1 MSLSRGI
8 RINTVGQDKIM
19 NWPGEDLL
27 IKLWESLADKG
38 VGSLLR
44 PWQIRREGRA
54 NIDLQRYEMLALAD
68 AEREVEEIRSGRR
81 CLENAKYVLSITKES
96 HEVAPPPSAQVPVL
110 EIANRIA
117 VADAV
122 RKEVNVAKAVLHAED
137 DLKNDPAPTP
147 KKKVEEDWL
156 CRWRDYAGSVSSD
169 DLQQLWG
176 RILAGEVKSPGSYAY
191 RLLDF
196 VRNLTTEEAGLIER
210 IAPFVLNGLIFR
222 EPNDLLTKAGVSF
235 YVLMELQDLG
245 VISGVEAVGLQVQY
259 TSTDK
264 TRYVRLLTNYGKG
277 LLIEHEDTNKRVDMG
292 IYSIT
297 NLGKQVLG
305 LGKFSPND
313 GYLIELGR
321 AIKKRGFKV
330 SIVDCTDVGLEMVK
344 CSNAVEIKDAQDER
358 QQPPL
363 AGQSVPPPVT

>member
-1 MSLSRGI
+1 MDELD
-8 RINTVGQDKIM
+8 VGQDKIM
-19 NWPGEDLL
+19 NWPGENLL

-54 NIDLQRYEMLALAD
+54 NIDLRRYEMLALAD

-81 CLENAKYVLSITKES
+81 GLENAKYVLSITKES
-96 HEVAPPPSAQVPVL
+96 HEAPPPPPTQVPLL

-137 DLKNDPAPTP
+137 DLKNDPTAPP
-147 KKKVEEDWL
+147 EKNVEEDWL
-156 CRWRDYAGSVSSD
+156 YRWRDYAGSVSSD

-176 RILAGEVKSPGSYAY
+176 RILAGEVKSPGSYSY

-196 VRNLTTEEAGLIER
+196 VRNLTKEEAGLIER
-210 IAPFVLNGLIFR
+210 IAPFVISGVILR
-222 EPNDLLTKAGVSF
+222 EPKDVLTKAGVSF
-235 YVLMELQDLG
+235 DVLMDLQDLG
-245 VISGVEAVGLQVQY
+245 VISGVEALGLQVQY
-259 TSTDK
+259 NSNDK
-264 TRYVRLLTNYGKG
+264 TRYVRLLTSYGKG
-277 LLIEHEDTNKRVDMG
+277 LLIEHEDTKKRVDMG

-305 LGKFSPND
+305 FGKFSPND
-313 GYLIELGR
+313 GYLIEVGR
-321 AIKKRGFKV
+321 TIMKKGFKV
-330 SIVDCTDVGLEMVK
+330 SIVDCTDVGRGMVK
-344 CSNAVEIKDAQDER
+344 CSNAVEIKDSQQDEA

-363 AGQSVPPPVT
+363 ADLSVAPPVI